1 MIDMANDRDLA
12 LAAALRQIA
21 DAMVMSAA
29 TRAGVPPGIAAT
41 LPPAVEAGSV
51 RAAPKVKRKV
61 SAYSRA
67 YGAAYRR
74 LRKKA
79 TLKSGK
85 LRKGVTHKKLVKQ
98 AHAEAKRITNGRKRR

>member
-1 MIDMANDRDLA
+1 MIKMADERDLA

-29 TRAGVPPGIAAT
+29 SRAGVPPGIAAT

-67 YGAAYRR
+67 YGRAYKALRR
-74 LRKKA
+74 KH

-85 LRKGVTHKKLVKQ
+85 LRKGYTHKRLVKL
-98 AHAEAKRITNGRKRR
+98 AHAEAKRRRKK

>member
-1 MIDMANDRDLA
+1 MADDRDLA

-29 TRAGVPPGIAAT
+29 TRAGVPPGIAAA
-41 LPPAVEAGSV
+41 LPPAVDGASQ

-67 YGAAYRR
+67 YGRAYKSLRR
-74 LRKKA
+74 KH

-85 LRKGVTHKKLVKQ
+85 LRKGVTHKKLVRM

>member
-1 MIDMANDRDLA
+1 MINMQDDRDLA

-29 TRAGVPPGIAAT
+29 SRAGVPPGIAAA
-41 LPPAVEAGSV
+41 LPPAVDAGAN